1 MVASQDPK
9 AFPSDSG
16 WLPGVHAGARGGWA
30 WTGQPCIGAPDFC
43 GFLLTL
49 LPLALPTPAS
59 HPACSSLLLS
69 ICLLFPVAPA
79 LIPCTHF
86 FCPTDQLAVV
96 VGLG

>member
-1 MVASQDPK
+1 M
-9 AFPSDSG
+9 G
-16 WLPGVHAGARGGWA
+16 GPGR
-30 WTGQPCIGAPDFC
+30 GQPSIGAPDFC

-49 LPLALPTPAS
+49 LSLALPTPAS

-69 ICLLFPVAPA
+69 ICLLFPVVPA
-79 LIPCTHF
+79 LIPRTHF